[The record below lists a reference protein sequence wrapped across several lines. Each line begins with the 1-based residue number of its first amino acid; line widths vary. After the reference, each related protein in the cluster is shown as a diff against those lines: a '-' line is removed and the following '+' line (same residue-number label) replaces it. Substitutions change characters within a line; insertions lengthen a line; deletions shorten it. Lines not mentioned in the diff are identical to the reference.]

1 MSLDKYPCSRFWKI
15 QCHLMVQIFYSILL
29 KCRELSST
37 MVFNPI
43 QDGPF
48 GGCSEIC
55 HTHPTLMKLG
65 TVIAYLREIQKLHES
80 LVHPLISADINIF
93 WPKISNFSYIRNF
106 RYRLHFNEKYLDLL
120 TFLESLRVIL
130 VNVIE
135 LLIMSAKVTT
145 LDLLKK
151 IMFEIKNMML

>member
-1 MSLDKYPCSRFWKI
+1 
-15 QCHLMVQIFYSILL
+15 
-29 KCRELSST
+29 

-80 LVHPLISADINIF
+80 LDTPLDF
-93 WPKISNFSYIRNF
+93 C
-106 RYRLHFNEKYLDLL
+106 
-120 TFLESLRVIL
+120 
-130 VNVIE
+130 
-135 LLIMSAKVTT
+135 
-145 LDLLKK
+145 
-151 IMFEIKNMML
+151 